1 MNEVHSLLDD
11 KKLPDSLVDLAMLK
25 NEPGHS

>member
-1 MNEVHSLLDD
+1 MNEVHSFIDD
-11 KKLPDSLVDLAMLK
+11 KKTTCPLVDVAMLK